1 MSPAAPRIPARAF
14 ALAALAL
21 AIVAACARPA
31 REAPRPERAA
41 PPARS
46 AVVTATAYTSRP
58 NETQGDPFVT
68 ASGTQLRPGM
78 RALAVSQDLFEGG
91 LGFGTRVRIEGQE
104 GEWTV
109 LDRLPD
115 GRRRAIDLYFGLDE
129 AAAKR
134 FGRRQVRIAW

>member
-1 MSPAAPRIPARAF
+1 SDPRAELDGPGFGIFPLPEAGPLPSCLLAARRVRASARIGGRRIRAMSPAAPRIPARAF

-68 ASGTQLRPGM
+68 AS
-78 RALAVSQDLFEGG
+78 
-91 LGFGTRVRIEGQE
+91 
-104 GEWTV
+104 
-109 LDRLPD
+109 
-115 GRRRAIDLYFGLDE
+115 
-129 AAAKR
+129 
-134 FGRRQVRIAW
+134 